1 MNTVKSRRKRD
12 SVVNLYNKCQL
23 SGNCPEDVKNKI
35 EHNTLADRLLK
46 WLGSF
51 VYFGGLGIGTS
62 RGTGG
67 MTGYNPLST
76 PSRVTPQG
84 TIIKPTVVL
93 DPLGP
98 ADILPIDAINPSSSS
113 IVPLS
118 EVTPEIEL
126 NTLGGVN
133 IGDNDLTTAELEVI
147 TDPDPVSDV
156 TSTTSH
162 PTVITGGNEDVAVL
176 DVSPVEPPPKRIAL
190 GTKGNSSTPH
200 ISVTSSTT
208 DIGRGS
214 DFNVFVD
221 ATLGGENIGFAEE
234 IPLDEINSRL
244 KFEIETAPRT
254 STPREIINR
263 TVGRARNLYNR
274 RFQQVATRN
283 LDFLGQPSRAVTF
296 EFENPAY
303 APDVSLNFEQDLQEI
318 AAAPDADFADVV
330 RLGRPQFSETD
341 SGTIRLSRAGK
352 RGTIRTRSGIRIGED
367 VHFYYDI
374 SKIDTADAI
383 EMSNLGEHS
392 GDLTIVDA
400 LAESSFVD
408 PFQLPDPLQSDEQQ
422 LLDQLT
428 ENFSNSHLVLTGTR
442 RNTTFAFPTLPP
454 GIGLRIFLDDLP
466 ADLFVSYPQTTITPS
481 SGLPINPFTPDVPIE
496 PLPPAIVELDNF
508 DYDLHPSLRLKR
520 KRKRTDLV

>member
-84 TIIKPTVVL
+84 TVIKPTVVL

-98 ADILPIDAINPSSSS
+98 PDIVPIDAVNPSSSS

-118 EVTPEIEL
+118 EVTPDIEL

-133 IGDNDLTTAELEVI
+133 VEVI

-162 PTVITGGNEDVAVL
+162 PTVITGGNDDIAVL

-208 DIGRGS
+208 DIGRGA

-221 ATLGGENIGFAEE
+221 ATLGGDSIGFAEE
-234 IPLDEINSRL
+234 IPLDEINPRL
-244 KFEIETAPRT
+244 EFEIDTAPRT
-254 STPREIINR
+254 STPREVINR
-263 TVGRARNLYNR
+263 TFGRARNLYNR
-274 RFQQVATRN
+274 RFRQVATRN

-303 APDVSLNFEQDLQEI
+303 APDVSLSFEQDLQDI
-318 AAAPDADFADVV
+318 AAAPDSDFADVV
-330 RLGRPQFSETD
+330 RLGRAQFSETD

-352 RGTIRTRSGIRIGED
+352 RGTIQTRSGVRIGED

-383 EMSNLGEHS
+383 EMSNLGQHS

-408 PFQLPDPLQSDEQQ
+408 PFEYPDPLHSEEKQ

-428 ENFSNSHLVLTGTR
+428 EDFSNSHLVLTGTR
-442 RNTTFAFPTLPP
+442 RNTTFTFPTLPP
-454 GIGLRIFLDDLP
+454 GIGLRIYLDDLP
-466 ADLFVSYPQTTITPS
+466 ADLFVSYPQTTLTPAE
-481 SGLPINPFTPDVPIE
+481 GLPITPFTPSVPIE
-496 PLPPAIVELDNF
+496 PLPPTFVDFDNF
-508 DYDLHPSLRLKR
+508 DYDLHPGLLRRK